1 MAGAG
6 GIRAG
11 RAYVE
16 IGGDNRGLFAALGQ
30 AAGGVAG
37 LAGRLTAAAAV
48 GVAGLGAALAG
59 AVGGSLTAFASLGGA
74 LDDFSGRT
82 GLTVETLS
90 RLQYAAQQ
98 GGASAEQLEVAIRTL
113 QRGMVD
119 AGDGTGP
126 AAEAF
131 ARLGVN
137 VAELRNLS
145 ADEQFTRIAR
155 AVGEI
160 QDPALRTATAMQLFG
175 RSGTA
180 LLPAI
185 NNLDALSSEAERLG
199 AVMTTEQAAL
209 GDQLGDAFDSLG
221 SAAKFAAAAIGEQ
234 FAPIAIDAITAVANA
249 FGMFTGWV
257 QANGETI
264 QWFIDLGVT
273 AFGYFRDY
281 IVGVFTLAAFQIEH
295 WHDILR
301 LYMLGGSLAVV
312 KFANTTV
319 YFFEDVLPAYM
330 LYFAENWRE
339 VFANAANWFET
350 VFTNM
355 AVNALNFFDALWAW
369 MSGDEFNFQ
378 WTGLLDGFESTLAA
392 MPAIAEREIGGLEA
406 ELQSEFTELGLS
418 LGQEFAERFAEN
430 SATATELL
438 KPPAL
443 ARAAR
448 QGPAVSGALVA
459 QAAQV
464 DKFVSAGTFGG
475 AAARGLL
482 GPGSAL
488 GAIEKNTKATVDAVN
503 RTTRAVEDQEG
514 PAVG

>member
-137 VAELRNLS
+137 VAALRNLS

-175 RSGTA
+175 RSGTS

-185 NNLDALSSEAERLG
+185 ANLDALSSEAERLG

-209 GDQLGDAFDSLG
+209 GDQLGDALDSLG

-234 FAPIAIDAITAVANA
+234 FAPIAIDAVTAVANA

-257 QANGETI
+257 RDNSDAI
-264 QWFIDLGVT
+264 QGWIDFGVG
-273 AFGYFRDY
+273 AFTVFRDY
-281 IVGVFTLAAFQIEH
+281 VVGAVAAVAFAFEH
-295 WHDILR
+295 WQDVLR
-301 LYMLGGSLAVV
+301 LAMLSGALAVV
-312 KFANTTV
+312 RFANQTI
-319 YFFEDVLPAYM
+319 YFFEDVLPAYL
-330 LYFAENWRE
+330 LYFAENWRD
-339 VFANAANWFET
+339 VFTTAANWFET

-355 AVNALNFFDALWAW
+355 AVNALNFFDALWTW
-369 MSGDEFNFQ
+369 MTGGEFDFQ

-392 MPAIAEREIGGLEA
+392 MPAIAEREIAGLE
-406 ELQSEFTELGLS
+406 LQLTDEFGALGDKV
-418 LGQEFAERFAEN
+418 GREFADYVGEWIGKAN
-430 SATATELL
+430 APT
-438 KPPAL
+438 PAL

-488 GAIEKNTKATVDAVN
+488 GAVEKNTKATVDELRNV
-503 RTTRAVEDQEG
+503 RRAVEDQEG